1 MGTITKESWEIIA
14 RDIIDIVEDN
24 KFYGSDEFTVNELK
38 DYLTDAGLI
47 TVIEE

>member
-1 MGTITKESWEIIA
+1 MK
-14 RDIIDIVEDN
+14 VEDN
-24 KFYGSDEFTVNELK
+24 KFDGSDEFTINELK

>member
-1 MGTITKESWEIIA
+1 MGTLTKDSWEIIA
-14 RDIIDIVEDN
+14 KDIIDIVEDN

-47 TVIEE
+47 IVIEE